1 MLRRAIKRGFRAM
14 KGYWIAHVTV
24 SDPEQYKLYAEGA
37 VSAFQKHKARILARG
52 GRHAQLEGLGRPRN
66 VVIEF
71 PSFEAAIACYN
82 SPEYQEA
89 KNKRK
94 DAGLADIVIVEGVE

>member
-1 MLRRAIKRGFRAM
+1 MP

-24 SDPEQYKLYAEGA
+24 TDPEQYQHYAA
-37 VSAFQKHKARILARG
+37 ATRPAFQKYGATILARG
-52 GRHAQLEGLGRPRN
+52 GAFEQMEGQGRPRN

-71 PSFEAAIACYN
+71 PSLEAARDCYN

-89 KNKRK
+89 KAKRQG
-94 DAGLADIVIVEGVE
+94 AGIAEIVLVEGV

>member
-1 MLRRAIKRGFRAM
+1 M

-37 VSAFQKHKARILARG
+37 GEAFRKYKARILARG
-52 GRHAQLEGLGRPRN
+52 GRHMQLEGAGRQRN

-71 PSFEAAIACYN
+71 PSFEEALACYR
-82 SPEYQEA
+82 SAEYQSA
-89 KNKRK
+89 KAKREG
-94 DAGLADIVIVEGVE
+94 AGVAEIVIVEGIE